1 MHITLEVAG
10 GTGIAESWQPGGTGD
25 ALTGVVFTP
34 AGKPWFGPRTVGEA
48 FLKGDSMATG
58 AQGTQRERSFM

>member
-1 MHITLEVAG
+1 MHITLAGAG
-10 GTGIAESWQPGGTGD
+10 GTGIVDSWQTCGTGD

-34 AGKPWFGPRTVGEA
+34 AGKPWFGTHTAGEA

-58 AQGTQRERSFM
+58 AQGTQRERSLM